1 MENVNLRLWFNKK
14 GYSKYISHLDV
25 TRLMQ
30 RAFTRADIPIWYTQ
44 GFNPHPYM
52 TFALPLALGCES
64 ICESMDFRVIKD
76 KFTSFSDIK
85 DRLNAVLPKEIQIT
99 EVSEPVNDP
108 KIITCAEYEIYLSD
122 DEFGASKI
130 KSVLDNMLAL
140 NEILVMKKTKRGLS
154 EFNLKPHLN
163 IKETSIKDGEVY
175 IKLKLPAGNI
185 LNVNASLVFDK
196 LGEMLGKKLDYTKV
210 TRVAVL
216 DKDNNFFK

>member
-64 ICESMDFRVIKD
+64 VCESMDFRVIKD
-76 KFTSFSDIK
+76 KFTSMQDIK
-85 DRLNAVLPKEIQIT
+85 NRLNAVLPKEIQIT
-99 EVSEPVNDP
+99 EVSEPILDP
-108 KIITCAEYEIYLSD
+108 KVITHAVYEAYLSD
-122 DEFGASKI
+122 DDITAEKI
-130 KSVLDNMLAL
+130 KSALDEMLSL
-140 NEILVMKKTKRGLS
+140 DEIKVMKKTKRGLS
-154 EFNLKPHLN
+154 EFDLKPHLD

-196 LGEMLGKKLDYTKV
+196 LGEILGKKLDYV
-210 TRVAVL
+210 MITRVSVL
-216 DKDNNFFK
+216 DSENNIFK